1 MAEKIN
7 KIRIAII
14 DGQQICREGLIGL
27 FASDGLL
34 EVVYEAETL
43 EDMIFHYNDNFS
55 EEVDILLVELGE
67 TPLENIRRIER
78 LSIDHPRVK
87 IAVFTDKIDK
97 SYVLRAFQAGAS
109 GYMLK
114 EMDFHLIIEVI
125 RHIVAGTSYI
135 QPKVTHHLTNAY
147 LTLIER
153 EHKGVFK
160 QEETRMPFHLLTKR
174 ECEVLQLLADGN
186 SNTKISVLLG
196 ISDKTVKNHVS
207 SIFEKMNVVHRTK
220 AVVTAI
226 KYGWVKLI

>member
-1 MAEKIN
+1 MEE
-7 KIRIAII
+7 II
-14 DGQQICREGLIGL
+14 VRY
-27 FASDGLL
+27 SDK
-34 EVVYEAETL
+34 
-43 EDMIFHYNDNFS
+43 FS

-67 TPLENIRRIER
+67 TPLKNIRCIEQ
-78 LSIDHPRVK
+78 LSIDHPKVK
-87 IAVFTDKIDK
+87 IAVLTDNIDK

-109 GYMLK
+109 GYLLK
-114 EMDFHLIIEVI
+114 EMDLHLIIEAI

-135 QPKVTHHLTNAY
+135 HPKVTHHLTNAY

-174 ECEVLQLLADGN
+174 ECDVLQLLADGN

>member
-1 MAEKIN
+1 M
-7 KIRIAII
+7 
-14 DGQQICREGLIGL
+14 
-27 FASDGLL
+27 
-34 EVVYEAETL
+34 
-43 EDMIFHYNDNFS
+43 
-55 EEVDILLVELGE
+55 ELGE

-114 EMDFHLIIEVI
+114 EMDFPFNYRGHQTHCS
-125 RHIVAGTSYI
+125 RHFLYPAESYSPLNKCIFIVQS
-135 QPKVTHHLTNAY
+135 
-147 LTLIER
+147 ER

-186 SNTKISVLLG
+186 SRHKISVLLS